1 MLLRWRAG
9 GSPRLLKASRTTYYA
24 LAYAHSAAR
33 PSQSL
38 RKSQFKKYPV
48 IRDSM
53 RVVLLPKRTLTYHAL
68 RCASLAPSASR
79 TTYHAL
85 RYASL
90 APCVPTIKGSPIIKE
105 VAIQGIPSNI
115 SNILLK
121 QQPITALSFFYDK

>member
-38 RKSQFKKYPV
+38 RKSQFKEYPV

-53 RVVLLPKRTLTYHAL
+53 RMVIPGQKRPLIKLKRRKKKKKENFIFPGNVATLA
-68 RCASLAPSASR
+68 RGR
-79 TTYHAL
+79 
-85 RYASL
+85 
-90 APCVPTIKGSPIIKE
+90 
-105 VAIQGIPSNI
+105 
-115 SNILLK
+115 
-121 QQPITALSFFYDK
+121 